1 MVVLR
6 AWRQLQRIRREQA
19 ALLELPQAQ
28 HMALLANINRDPK
41 KSKPFSAMDFAMFQA
56 NKSDDV
62 KLPAEVVAVALA
74 LRHEGMLPP
83 TAMAAWPQIIAQAN
97 EAGAVPAIRALHS
110 DDDAV
115 WVLAPKWEGRNIRA
129 GLVAVGDYIDK
140 PLRLRDIDKPLMTY
154 TVRLPQRKL
163 AGYVEAGLLL
173 VLEN

>member
-1 MVVLR
+1 MALR
-6 AWRQLQRIRREQA
+6 AWRQLHRIRREQA

-41 KSKPFSAMDFAMFQA
+41 KSKAFGVMDFAMFQA
-56 NKSDDV
+56 AKTEDA
-62 KLPAEVVAVALA
+62 KLPADVVAVALA

-83 TAMAAWPQIIAQAN
+83 TAMAAWPQVISQAN
-97 EAGAVPAIRALHS
+97 EAGAVPAIRALRS

-115 WVLAPKWEGRNIRA
+115 WVLAPKWEGNNIRA
-129 GLVAVGDYIDK
+129 GLIAVGEYVDK
-140 PLRLRDIDKPLMTY
+140 PVRLRDLDKPLMTY
-154 TVRLPQRKL
+154 VVRLPQRKL

>member
-1 MVVLR
+1 M
-6 AWRQLQRIRREQA
+6 
-19 ALLELPQAQ
+19 LELPQAQ

-41 KSKPFSAMDFAMFQA
+41 KSKPFSAKDFAMFQA
-56 NKSDDV
+56 TKSEEA
-62 KLPAEVVAVALA
+62 KLPPEVVSVALG
-74 LRHEGMLPP
+74 LRHEGRLPH
-83 TAMAAWPQIIAQAN
+83 TAMAAWPQVIAQAS
-97 EAGAVPAIRALHS
+97 EAGTVPTLRALHS

-129 GLVAVGDYIDK
+129 GLVAVGEYIDK
-140 PLRLRDIDKPLMTY
+140 PIRLRDIDKPLMTY